1 LSPSFRAPTGRVSL
15 KQEFRMLTLD
25 SITKFHGAAPI
36 LVEVTLAVPL
46 VARIGVVGPN
56 GAGKST
62 LLRIAAGLEEPDE
75 GTVSRSPGTLTVG
88 YMPQEPDARVGETL
102 LGYLARRTGVAETE
116 ARLDALTQRLDGDAA
131 LIAAH
136 AEALE
141 RFLALGGDDLRA
153 RARTACADVGL
164 RAERLGLPMIALSGG
179 EAARAALAAILLS
192 RFDVLLLDEPTN
204 NLDFEG
210 LDRLE
215 RFVAGTRAGIVV
227 VSHDRAFLDRTVT
240 RVLELDEWTH
250 RAREYAGGWSDYQA
264 ARHEARERQY
274 KHWEES
280 VEDRRRIEEQAA
292 QMRQW
297 EERGYGQGRKKKK
310 SKDVKKAYEKKL
322 ERIETV
328 DKPYEPWELRLTI
341 EPERRA
347 GKVVARLSDAV
358 IERGSF
364 RLGPLDFELDW
375 GERVALLGP
384 NGSGKTTI
392 MDALLGRLPLVEGR
406 KYVGPGVRIGEL
418 DQERGRFAGVEP
430 LLDAFCREASASTA
444 EARSLLAKFGLG
456 ADDVLRPARSLSPGE
471 RTRAAVALLAQ
482 RGVNCLLLDEP
493 TNHLDL
499 PAIEELEAALQRF
512 DGTVLLVTHDRRFL
526 DQFAATRTVE
536 LPSPRVPGTPLAK
549 EASGRRAGQCK

>member
-1 LSPSFRAPTGRVSL
+1 
-15 KQEFRMLTLD
+15 MLTLD
-25 SITKFHGAAPI
+25 TITKSHGVNPI
-36 LVEVTLAVPL
+36 LVEVTFGVPPG
-46 VARIGVVGPN
+46 ARIGVVGPN
-56 GAGKST
+56 GVGKTT
-62 LLRIAAGLEEPDE
+62 LLRIAAGLDEPDS
-75 GTVSRSPGTLTVG
+75 GTVTRSPATLMVG
-88 YMPQEPDARVGETL
+88 YMPQEADARPGETL
-102 LGYLARRTGVAETE
+102 LGYLARRTGVAEAE
-116 ARLDALTQRLDGDAA
+116 AALDALTPRLADEPA
-131 LIAAH
+131 LIAGH
-136 AEALE
+136 AEELE
-141 RFLALGGDDLRA
+141 RFLALGGDDLHA
-153 RARTACADVGL
+153 RARIACADVGL
-164 RAERLGLPMIALSGG
+164 PAERLDLSMTALSGG

-227 VSHDRAFLDRTVT
+227 VSHDRAFLDRTVR
-240 RVLELDEWTH
+240 RVVELDEWTR

-264 ARHEARERQY
+264 ARDRERERHY
-274 KHWEES
+274 ARWEQSSE
-280 VEDRRRIEEQAA
+280 ERRRIEEQAA

-310 SKDVKKAYEKKL
+310 SKDVKKAFEKKL
-322 ERIETV
+322 DQIEQV
-328 DKPYEPWELRLTI
+328 EKPYEPWELHVSIAQNGRS
-341 EPERRA
+341 
-347 GKVVARLSDAV
+347 GKVVARLEQAV

-392 MDALLGRLPLVEGR
+392 LDALRGRLPLEEGTR
-406 KYVGPGVRIGEL
+406 YLGPGVRIGEL
-418 DQERGRFAGVEP
+418 DQERGLFAGAEP
-430 LLDAFCREASASTA
+430 LLDAFCREGSVPTD

-456 ADDVLRPARSLSPGE
+456 ANDVLRPAHSLSPGE
-471 RTRAAVALLAQ
+471 RTRAAVALLAL

-499 PAIEELEAALQRF
+499 PAIEELEAALERY

-526 DQFAATRTVE
+526 ERFAATRTVQ
-536 LPSPRVPGTPLAK
+536 L
-549 EASGRRAGQCK
+549 